1 MLSLRRNPLNF
12 IIMKTKIII
21 MIPCWKRA
29 GVLKIV
35 SEQLELF
42 FEANSDKYL
51 ITVLFVFSQED
62 PELDALVK
70 IYNNATYRRDNVFF
84 GNWKLGRKH
93 NAGIRKANEIGY
105 DYIMNMGSDD
115 LIHPDIMKLY
125 APLIADKVAVFGI
138 TKLYFHDIVEDKTVH
153 FSYYNNP
160 NVVGA
165 GRMISRAAMAEVK
178 NKFGSLYDF
187 EIKRRLDGQSAQ
199 RLLQCGFKQ
208 IGVDPGDF
216 PYIVDIKCGEN
227 INGFDRIVE
236 SENRNGISKV
246 NNEVVKSVYKMLK

>member
-1 MLSLRRNPLNF
+1 
-12 IIMKTKIII
+12 MKTKIVV

-35 SEQLELF
+35 SEQLEVF
-42 FEANSDKYL
+42 VRENSSKFL

-62 PELDALVK
+62 PELDAMVE

-84 GNWKLGRKH
+84 GNCKLGRKH

-125 APLIADKVAVFGI
+125 APLIADKVPVFGI
-138 TKLYFHDIVEDKTVH
+138 TKLYFYDILEDKTVH

-165 GRMISRAAMAEVK
+165 GRMISREAIQEVK
-178 NKFGSLYDF
+178 YRFGALYDLV
-187 EIKRRLDGQSAQ
+187 IIRRLDGQSAR

-216 PYIVDIKCGEN
+216 PYIVDIKSGEN
-227 INGFDRIVE
+227 INGFDSIID
-236 SENRNGISKV
+236 SKNKNGISKV